1 MGNTP
6 ATYKPRKATF
16 TSEGKG
22 ADRIFTPVNKRAH
35 TVVKKAG
42 RRTKVT
48 LEQLKAL
55 KGSGSYV
62 YYVYTPKGNL
72 APLKV

>member
-1 MGNTP
+1 MGATT
-6 ATYKPRKATF
+6 TYKPRKATF

-22 ADRIFTPVNKRAH
+22 KDRIFTPVNKRAK

-42 RRTKVT
+42 KRTKVT
-48 LEQLKAL
+48 LADLAKT
-55 KGSGSYV
+55 KDIGSYV
-62 YYVYTPKGNL
+62 YYVYTAKGVL